1 MKLPVKD
8 GKISALTV
16 MGKRLER
23 FGEVRIVDETKSI
36 NIIANWEVKW
46 LLIILYL
53 LNTNDSLQKQ

>member
-1 MKLPVKD
+1 M
-8 GKISALTV
+8 

-46 LLIILYL
+46 LLKILYL